1 MRGEDRLTVGPKQH
15 HIGLPKSGERSAAAV
30 STQRDTLYERL
41 IHARRETTATRST
54 AKVAKTAK
62 AS

>member
-1 MRGEDRLTVGPKQH
+1 MRGKDRLTVGPKQN
-15 HIGLPKSGERSAAAV
+15 HIGLAEPGERSAAAV

-41 IHARRETTATRST
+41 IYARRETTATRGM
-54 AKVAKTAK
+54 AKVAKTAE